1 MELFLIGVFVGM
13 LVMYLNDRL
22 ERTHGTLKMDLSNPD
37 KDKYLFDIDNL
48 DVLKKKKKIV
58 LRIDPNADLS
68 QK

>member
-13 LVMYLNDRL
+13 SFMYLINRL
-22 ERTHGTLKMDLSNPD
+22 ERTYGTLKMDLSNPD